1 MHISIKKGQNTAPPQ
16 KGAHDVFIC
25 SIGKI
30 LFAYVPKLAVNL
42 ETQNLK
48 IFSMAKIHC
57 DNCQIQINYQ

>member
-16 KGAHDVFIC
+16 KGADDVFIC

-30 LFAYVPKLAVNL
+30 FFAYVPKLAVNL

-48 IFSMAKIHC
+48 FF
-57 DNCQIQINYQ
+57 